1 MRTVNGGKKSPAP
14 SAAGR
19 ISDPWKA
26 VISISE
32 HDEWLKRRLKGIG
45 GSDAAAVVGMSPFK
59 SNVALWEEKTGRR
72 KAADISDN
80 PRVKYGKEAE
90 KYLRELFKLD
100 FPQYWVDYDEFGMIA
115 NNPDMPFC
123 FATLDGDLSE
133 VDDSQPMQL
142 IERSGILEI
151 KTCEIMRP
159 SQWEEWTGQIPQH
172 YYIQVLHQLIATGY
186 DFAIVKAQL
195 KYHDKNGD
203 MQAAIRHYKIE
214 RSDVLTDLEWLA
226 EREKAFWHCVESGTK
241 PAQILPEI

>member
-1 MRTVNGGKKSPAP
+1 M
-14 SAAGR
+14 
-19 ISDPWKA
+19 

-32 HDEWLKRRLKGIG
+32 HEEWLKRRLKGIG

-100 FPQYWVDYDEFGMIA
+100 FPQYFVDYDEFGMIS
-115 NNPDMPFC
+115 NNPDIPFC

-133 VDDSQPMQL
+133 LDDSKPMRL
-142 IERSGILEI
+142 IKRKGILEI
-151 KTCEIMRP
+151 KTCEIMRS
-159 SQWEEWTGQIPQH
+159 SQWAEWDGRIPQH
-172 YYIQVLHQLIATGY
+172 YYIQVLHQLLATGY
-186 DFAIVKAQL
+186 DFVIVKAQL
-195 KYHDKNGD
+195 KYHDKNSD

-214 RSDVLTDLEWLA
+214 HSDVLEDLEWLSGK
-226 EREKAFWHCVESGTK
+226 EKTFWHCVETDTK